1 MVSFEQK
8 LEAEIPALRRYA
20 RVLLRDGER
29 AEDLL
34 QDCLERALS
43 RRHLWRPGSLRSWL
57 FRMMRNLHLNEVRR
71 QQRRPASETIDDHE
85 PASAATQGLR
95 LEVNR
100 VLAAFGQLPEE
111 QREALL
117 LIAIENL
124 SYREAA
130 RVLEVPEGTVVSR
143 VSRARERL
151 RLLSDNDPRASLRR
165 VK

>member
-1 MVSFEQK
+1 MAGFEQK

-34 QDCLERALS
+34 QDCLERALA
-43 RRHLWRPGSLRSWL
+43 RRHLWRPGSLRGWL

-71 QQRRPASETIDDHE
+71 QQRRPAGESIDDHE
-85 PASAATQGLR
+85 PALPATQGLR

-100 VLAAFGQLPEE
+100 VLAAFEQLPEA

-117 LIAIENL
+117 LIAVESL

-130 RVLEVPEGTVVSR
+130 RILEVPEGTVVSR

-151 RLLSDNDPRASLRR
+151 RMLSDNGPRVPLRR